1 MNILIVTQYFWPENF
16 RINDLVKGLR
26 EKGHDITILT
36 GIPNYP
42 AGRFFAGYGIF
53 RKMVED
59 YYGARV
65 LRVPLI
71 PRGKGGSVCLV
82 LNYLSFALSSTLFAP
97 FLCRQKF
104 DVIFVYQLSPV
115 TVAIPALVFR
125 KLTGIPL
132 FLWVQDLWPESL
144 SATGAVK
151 YHWILNLV
159 RQLVKFIYRKCDHIL
174 VSSKGFIPS
183 VKGMGG
189 RPDRINYFPNT
200 AELLYISKRREDGL
214 PAGISLPRGFIVMF
228 AGNIGAAQDFGT
240 ILGAAEKLRDYK
252 VIHWVVLGDG
262 RMADWVKQNI
272 QDRKLSSA
280 FHLLGRYSLEEMP
293 NFFAMADVMLVT
305 LKREPIFSLTV
316 PGKVQ
321 SYLAFGKP
329 IIAALDGEGGQIVE
343 EAGAGL
349 SCPAENPQALADA
362 VEAMY
367 AMTEGARKEMGERGI
382 RYFHAHFERQML
394 LDRLE
399 GWMKEYQRSEDIV

>member
-1 MNILIVTQYFWPENF
+1 MRLLLISQYFWPENF
-16 RINDLVKGLR
+16 RINDLVKGFR

-42 AGRFFAGYGIF
+42 AGRFFDGYGIF
-53 RKMVED
+53 RKVVED
-59 YYGARV
+59 YHGARV

-71 PRGKGGSVCLV
+71 PRGKGGSVSLV
-82 LNYLSFALSSTLFAP
+82 LNYLSFALSSTLFVP
-97 FLCRQKF
+97 FLSLQKF

-115 TVAIPALVFR
+115 TVAIPALAFR
-125 KLTGIPL
+125 KLSGIPL
-132 FLWVQDLWPESL
+132 FCWVQDLWPESL

-151 YHWILNLV
+151 SQRLLNLV
-159 RQLVKFIYRKCDHIL
+159 GELVKFIYRRCDHIL

-183 VKGMGG
+183 VKRMGG

-200 AELLYISKRREDGL
+200 AELLYASEQRKGDL
-214 PAGISLPRGFIVMF
+214 PAGVSLPQGFIVMF

-240 ILGAAEKLRDYK
+240 ILGAAERVRDYK
-252 VIHWVVLGDG
+252 DIHWVVLGDG
-262 RMADWVKQNI
+262 RMADWVRKEA
-272 QDRKLSSA
+272 QDRKLSSS
-280 FHLLGRYSLEEMP
+280 FHLLGRYPLEDMP

-305 LKREPIFSLTV
+305 LKRELIFSLTV

-349 SCPAENPQALADA
+349 SCPAEDPKALADA
-362 VEAMY
+362 VETMY
-367 AMTEGARKEMGERGI
+367 AMMDSARKEMGERGI

-394 LDRLE
+394 IDRLE
-399 GWMKEYQRSEDIV
+399 GWMKECGRGEDIA